1 MNQTNKP
8 IVTTI
13 AVTPAEA
20 KIIKD
25 IRAVKFGKVE
35 VFIQNGKPYRKEI
48 TEQERIDPK
57 EGGSAGETPKKQSAV
72 EL

>member
-1 MNQTNKP
+1 MNQTSKP
-8 IVTTI
+8 AITTI

-20 KIIKD
+20 RIIED

-35 VFIQNGKPYRKEI
+35 VFIQNGRPYRKEI
-48 TEQERIDPK
+48 TEQQRIDPK

>member
-8 IVTTI
+8 TVATI
-13 AVTPAEA
+13 TVTPAEA
-20 KIIKD
+20 KIIED

-48 TEQERIDPK
+48 TEQQRIDPK
-57 EGGSAGETPKKQSAV
+57 EGGSAGETPKKQSDV

>member
-8 IVTTI
+8 TITTI
-13 AVTPAEA
+13 AVTLAEA
-20 KIIKD
+20 KIIED
-25 IRAVKFGKVE
+25 IRTVKFGKVE

-48 TEQERIDPK
+48 TEQQRIDPT
-57 EGGSAGETPKKQSAV
+57 EGGSAGETPKKQSDV

>member
-1 MNQTNKP
+1 MNPINKP
-8 IVTTI
+8 TITTI

-20 KIIKD
+20 RIVED

-48 TEQERIDPK
+48 TEQQRIDPK

>member
-1 MNQTNKP
+1 MNQINKLAT
-8 IVTTI
+8 TTI
-13 AVTPAEA
+13 ALTPAEA
-20 KIIKD
+20 NIIED

-48 TEQERIDPK
+48 TEQQRIDPK
-57 EGGSAGETPKKQSAV
+57 EGGSAGETPKKQSDV

>member
-8 IVTTI
+8 TITSI

-20 KIIKD
+20 KIIED

-48 TEQERIDPK
+48 TEQQRIDPK
-57 EGGSAGETPKKQSAV
+57 
-72 EL
+72 

>member
-8 IVTTI
+8 TITTI
-13 AVTPAEA
+13 DVTPAEA
-20 KIIKD
+20 KIIED
-25 IRAVKFGKVE
+25 IRTVKFGKVE

-48 TEQERIDPK
+48 TEQQRIDPK
-57 EGGSAGETPKKQSAV
+57 EGGSAGETPKKQGDV

>member
-8 IVTTI
+8 VITTI

-20 KIIKD
+20 KIIED

-48 TEQERIDPK
+48 TEQQRIDPT
-57 EGGSAGETPKKQSAV
+57 EGGSAGETPKKQSDV

>member
-1 MNQTNKP
+1 MSQTNKP
-8 IVTTI
+8 TITTI
-13 AVTPAEA
+13 TVTQAEA
-20 KIIKD
+20 KIIDD

-48 TEQERIDPK
+48 TEQQRIDPK
-57 EGGSAGETPKKQSAV
+57 EGGSAGETPKKQSDI

>member
-8 IVTTI
+8 TITTI
-13 AVTPAEA
+13 AVTSAEA
-20 KIIKD
+20 KIIED
-25 IRAVKFGKVE
+25 IRAVTFGKVE

-48 TEQERIDPK
+48 TEQLRIDPK
-57 EGGSAGETPKKQSAV
+57 EGGSAGETPKKQSDV

>member
-1 MNQTNKP
+1 MNQTSKP
-8 IVTTI
+8 AITTI

-20 KIIKD
+20 RIIED

-35 VFIQNGKPYRKEI
+35 VFIQNGRPYRKEI
-48 TEQERIDPK
+48 TEQQRIDPK
-57 EGGSAGETPKKQSAV
+57 EGGSAGETTKKQSAV

>member
-8 IVTTI
+8 TITTI

-20 KIIKD
+20 RIIED

>member
-8 IVTTI
+8 TTTTI
-13 AVTPAEA
+13 AVTLAEA
-20 KIIKD
+20 KIIED

-48 TEQERIDPK
+48 TEQQRIDPT
-57 EGGSAGETPKKQSAV
+57 EGGSAGETPKKQSDV